1 MLQAM
6 VERMTKPASLSE
18 TRTVAI
24 SLLAFAAF
32 LRFDEIAKLR
42 CCDVAFKLN
51 HMELVI
57 RSSKTDQLRK
67 GNQVLVARLGSTTC
81 PVKIISHWLRSIRH
95 HNKGCL
101 EVSSNLTL
109 CTREAF
115 CVGGRHGGTLLSPC
129 IFFTVEA
136 TMKWRTPLMSTSPV
150 LSIDTNNKALF
161 YCASKNTFS
170 QRGLWFSLLR
180 TIKRSRL

>member
-1 MLQAM
+1 
-6 VERMTKPASLSE
+6 MT
-18 TRTVAI
+18 V
-24 SLLAFAAF
+24 
-32 LRFDEIAKLR
+32 
-42 CCDVAFKLN
+42 
-51 HMELVI
+51 
-57 RSSKTDQLRK
+57 
-67 GNQVLVARLGSTTC
+67 VLVPHTFSSPCEL
-81 PVKIISHWLRSIRH
+81 IILSIIPFVHGNMLH
-95 HNKGCL
+95 HYTLPC
-101 EVSSNLTL
+101 LTL

-136 TMKWRTPLMSTSPV
+136 TMKWRTSLMSTSPV

>member
-1 MLQAM
+1 MFSIGSGQ
-6 VERMTKPASLSE
+6 
-18 TRTVAI
+18 
-24 SLLAFAAF
+24 SLLTF
-32 LRFDEIAKLR
+32 
-42 CCDVAFKLN
+42 
-51 HMELVI
+51 
-57 RSSKTDQLRK
+57 T
-67 GNQVLVARLGSTTC
+67 
-81 PVKIISHWLRSIRH
+81 
-95 HNKGCL
+95 
-101 EVSSNLTL
+101 LTL

-115 CVGGRHGGTLLSPC
+115 CVGGRHGGTLLLPR